1 MAPFIPSLAST
12 SSPQLGIFLGF
23 SDPLATSLV
32 AAAGYDFVIIDMEHN
47 PLSAAGATSNWHQL
61 LIRATS

>member
-12 SSPQLGIFLGF
+12 GPQLGIFVGF

-32 AAAGYDFVIIDMEHN
+32 AAAGYDFVIVRTPKNTYPSFAFYDIC
-47 PLSAAGATSNWHQL
+47 LG
-61 LIRATS
+61 